1 MTELQPYTP
10 ATVVATT
17 TEPPMPP
24 TDSWV
29 QVVASVSKL
38 AAQIA
43 ATDFVPKG
51 LRDDS
56 AGVTAAILYGR
67 EVGLPPMSS
76 LKSINVVHG
85 VPSLEAE
92 AMRALILSHGHE
104 LRFEET
110 TATRC
115 RMAGRRRGQEQ
126 WTTAHYTMDEAKQ
139 SGDAAKN
146 QNYRTRPVEM
156 LIARCTTRLAR
167 MIFPDVVGGLASP
180 EDIDQAEIAPE
191 SAPKRVT
198 IERESEPKPA
208 QKPAPIAPKT
218 RRKAAPKPAPEPAQ
232 IEAVQDGPPLPG
244 EDGFED
250 MIAPPIEETP
260 AEPLRTEAQSK
271 KLFACLRSLG
281 IGTRD
286 EGLEMIASIL
296 GHPVEST
303 KELTKSQS
311 AKVIDALESM
321 EKPIEAEVVDE

>member
-1 MTELQPYTP
+1 MTELQPYYPTNT
-10 ATVVATT
+10 ALAT

-180 EDIDQAEIAPE
+180 EDIETGD
-191 SAPKRVT
+191 SAPPAPPATVT
-198 IERESEPKPA
+198 VTQDKPKPA
-208 QKPAPIAPKT
+208 ARKRATKPAPAVEVAPQ
-218 RRKAAPKPAPEPAQ
+218 PAPEPMP
-232 IEAVQDGPPLPG
+232 QDGPPLPG

-250 MIAPPIEETP
+250 IGAPPIEDEQP
-260 AEPLRTEAQSK
+260 AEPVRTEAQSK
-271 KLFACLRSLG
+271 KLFATLRSLG
-281 IGTRD
+281 IATRD

-296 GHPVEST
+296 GHPIEST
-303 KELTKSQS
+303 KDLTKAQA

-321 EKPIEAEVVDE
+321 EEPIEAEVVDE